1 MQLIIRIVIGFLLV
15 IHGFAHWNITTA
27 WGSQPAEYS
36 WLLSNRA
43 VSPATLHSL
52 GNVLWL
58 VALLAFIAAG
68 VVLFVGA
75 PWWRLL
81 AIASSIISLLTIGLF
96 WQPNMV
102 IGALVD
108 VGIVLALSW
117 VHWPTAELVGA

>member
-1 MQLIIRIVIGFLLV
+1 MQIVIRIVIGILLV

-27 WGSQPAEYS
+27 WGSRPAEYS
-36 WLLSNRA
+36 WLLSARG

-68 VVLFVGA
+68 VVLLVGA
-75 PWWRLL
+75 PWWQLL
-81 AIASSIISLLTIGLF
+81 AIASSLISLLTIGLF

-102 IGALVD
+102 IGAVVD
-108 VGIVLALSW
+108 VGIVLALLW
-117 VHWPTAELVGA
+117 VHWPTTELVGV

>member
-27 WGSQPAEYS
+27 WGSQPVEVS
-36 WLLSNRA
+36 WLLSNFGFSQA
-43 VSPATLHSL
+43 SLHSL
-52 GNVLWL
+52 GNVLWM

-68 VVLFVGA
+68 IVLFAGW
-75 PWWRLL
+75 PWWRML

-102 IGALVD
+102 IGAAVD
-108 VGIVLALSW
+108 VGILLALLW
-117 VHWPTAELVGA
+117 VHWPTPELVGV